1 MNKGRKKIEKKIVVD
16 NKWLTVWKETVRL
29 PNGKVI
35 PDYYFIKR
43 SDVVIIAP
51 VLNRKNILVLR
62 QWRPV
67 PKNYIYNLPMG
78 LLEKHERSSRKSAE
92 RELYEETGLLP
103 KRIIKLGE
111 FWRAPAYLTTKVH
124 IFLALC
130 GRGCRKN
137 NTIIENSEVFEKK
150 IFSFDEAR
158 KKITDISSLTAL
170 LLAERMIKKLPS
182 RHTTREEK

>member
-1 MNKGRKKIEKKIVVD
+1 MYKDRKKIKKKIVVD
-16 NKWLTVWKETVRL
+16 NKWLTVWKEAVQL

-35 PDYYFIKR
+35 PDYYFVKR
-43 SDVVIIAP
+43 SDVVIIVP
-51 VLNRKNILVLR
+51 VFNQKKVLVLR

-78 LLEKHERSSRKSAE
+78 LLEKNESSPRKSAE

-103 KRIIKLGE
+103 KKMIELGK

-130 GRGCRKN
+130 GHSGGPRKN
-137 NTIIENSEVFEKK
+137 NVDNSEIFEKK

-158 KKITDISSLTAL
+158 KKITDLSSLAAL
-170 LLAERMIKKLPS
+170 LLAERIIKKLPS
-182 RHTTREEK
+182 RRTTREGK